1 MTVWMPQR
9 HVRQVALEIA
19 AASTPADTSLYE
31 PIIIDSKGQLNV
43 LLHVSQ
49 TPYTPKFFPKPHPLG
64 LPSVFL
70 I

>member
-9 HVRQVALEIA
+9 HVRQVAIEIA
-19 AASTPADTSLYE
+19 AASTPADTSPYE

-43 LLHVSQ
+43 LLHG
-49 TPYTPKFFPKPHPLG
+49 TTPKFFPKPHPLG
-64 LPSVFL
+64 LPSVCL